1 MCLSKVKIAKCL
13 GIGCLLCC
21 ASKVVFLVIGAS
33 LFGSDQGLLPLI
45 LVSFSFGLLG
55 IAYYMIQ
62 NREAQAK
69 LRPTEA

>member
-1 MCLSKVKIAKCL
+1 MCLSKVKIAKSL

-21 ASKVVFLVIGAS
+21 ASKIVFLLIGAS
-33 LFGSDQGLLPLI
+33 LVGSVQGLLPVI
-45 LVSFSFGLLG
+45 LVSLSFGLLG